1 MFMPEDT
8 CGAER
13 TYYHLDPAC
22 PAAELIT
29 GTLEG
34 FYSGELTAE
43 ETARLV
49 QQRVEEYL
57 NEQS

>member
-1 MFMPEDT
+1 MLLPEDT

-13 TYYHLDPAC
+13 TFYHFDLAC
-22 PAAELIT
+22 PAAKLIT

-34 FYSGELTAE
+34 FYGGELTAE

-57 NEQS
+57 NEQR